1 MRKVKQTS
9 EKTPPLPKDKP
20 ATYDNTTKLTSK
32 VGDRQNQHQPEDK
45 DAPRDPQKT
54 RERLE
59 HDPSKKERDPGM
71 THH

>member
-20 ATYDNTTKLTSK
+20 DTYHNTTKHTDK
-32 VGDRQNQHQPEDK
+32 VGNRQAHYQPEDK
-45 DAPRDPQKT
+45 DAPKDPQKT

-59 HDPSKKERDPGM
+59 HDPSKAERDPGM
-71 THH
+71 TKR

>member
-20 ATYDNTTKLTSK
+20 TTYDNTTRHTDK
-32 VGDRQNQHQPEDK
+32 VGNRQSKHQPEDK
-45 DAPRDPQKT
+45 DAPKDPQKT

-59 HDPSKKERDPGM
+59 NDLSKKERDPGM
-71 THH
+71 TRQ